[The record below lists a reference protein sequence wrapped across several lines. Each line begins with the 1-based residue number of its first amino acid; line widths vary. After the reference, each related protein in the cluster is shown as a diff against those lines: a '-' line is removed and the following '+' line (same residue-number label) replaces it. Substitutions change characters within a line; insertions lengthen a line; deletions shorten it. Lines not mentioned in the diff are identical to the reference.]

1 MGVITGVYVT
11 SVFLHAGVVIGGGDD
26 VEGGGRK
33 VEHRFLFSK
42 SVSDGTEKARDKHK
56 YFHLDI
62 FTFIYLYCRRARL
75 YFDLA
80 CILTPPTDPPKYK
93 TTRKNTLQYFTPKHL
108 LRYTDSRIII
118 YQQQQQEQ
126 YNQISL

>member
-1 MGVITGVYVT
+1 M
-11 SVFLHAGVVIGGGDD
+11 IGGGDD

-33 VEHRFLFSK
+33 VEHRVSFSK
-42 SVSDGTEKARDKHK
+42 SVSDCTEKARDKHK

-62 FTFIYLYCRRARL
+62 CTFVYLYCRKARL

-80 CILTPPTDPPKYK
+80 CILTTPTDPPKYR
-93 TTRKNTLQYFTPKHL
+93 TTRKSTSQYCTPKHL
-108 LRYTDSRIII
+108 LRYNDSRFII
-118 YQQQQQEQ
+118 YQQQQQQQ